1 MNIFMK
7 SIRPQTDMRLGVHVS
22 IAGKISEAVE
32 RAHGLGCNAMQI
44 FSRSPRMWAAKD
56 LDPDEVTRFRE
67 LRERFGIRPVVV
79 HASYLINLATPE
91 GALKRRS
98 IEALTDEL
106 DRADRLGADYLVV
119 HVGSCKDGGSAE
131 GVERVRE
138 ALASVL
144 SSGRWSTQLL
154 LEDTAGERGDVGARL
169 EEIGMILSSL
179 KGGDRMGVC
188 LDTCHLFAAGYDIST
203 AAGVQRVAGLVRE
216 TIGLDRVKV
225 VHGNDSK
232 KGLNCRV
239 DRHQHIG
246 KGGIG
251 LEGFRAWV
259 NHPAFGRIPMILE
272 TPKDTPEA
280 DPRNLKIIRGLAGR
294 SAGSPS

>member
-1 MNIFMK
+1 MK
-7 SIRPQTDMRLGVHVS
+7 STRPTPPPRLGVHVS
-22 IAGKISEAVE
+22 IAGKLSGAVE
-32 RAHGLGCNAMQI
+32 NAEALGCTAMQI
-44 FSRSPRMWAAKD
+44 FSRSPRMWSAKA
-56 LDPDEVTRFRE
+56 LDPDEVSRFRG
-67 LRERFGIRPVVV
+67 LREKYDIKPAVI

-91 GALKRRS
+91 GGLKRRS
-98 IEALTDEL
+98 VEALIDEL
-106 DRADRLGADYLVV
+106 DRADRLGVEYLVV
-119 HVGSCKDGGSAE
+119 HVGSCKDGGAVE

-138 ALASVL
+138 ALAAAL

-169 EEIGMILSSL
+169 EEIGMIL
-179 KGGDRMGVC
+179 KGLPGGERVGVC
-188 LDTCHLFAAGYDIST
+188 LDTCHLFAAGYDIT
-203 AAGVQRVAGLVRE
+203 TPVGVERVAGWVERA
-216 TIGLDRVKV
+216 IGQDRVKV

-246 KGGIG
+246 LGGIG

-259 NHPAFGRIPMILE
+259 NHPAFREIPMILE

-280 DPRNLKIIRGLAGR
+280 DPRNLITIKNLRRHER
-294 SAGSPS
+294 SE

>member
-1 MNIFMK
+1 
-7 SIRPQTDMRLGVHVS
+7 MRLGVHVS
-22 IAGKISEAVE
+22 IAGKLSEAVE

-44 FSRSPRMWAAKD
+44 FSRSPRMWAAKG
-56 LDPDEVTRFRE
+56 LDPDEVARFRE

-119 HVGSCKDGGSAE
+119 HVGSCKDGGAAE

-154 LEDTAGERGDVGARL
+154 LEDTAGERGDIGARL
-169 EEIGMILSSL
+169 EEIGAILDRL

-203 AAGVQRVAGLVRE
+203 AAGVQRTAGRVEE

-225 VHGNDSK
+225 VHGNDSI

-246 KGGIG
+246 LGGIG
-251 LEGFRAWV
+251 LNGFRAWL
-259 NHPAFGRIPMILE
+259 NHPALARIPMILE
-272 TPKDTPEA
+272 TPKETPEA
-280 DPRNLKIIRGLAGR
+280 DHRNLKMIRRLAGR
-294 SAGSPS
+294 SAGRPS

>member
-1 MNIFMK
+1 MILFMK
-7 SIRPQTDMRLGVHVS
+7 SIKRTGRFRLGVHVS
-22 IAGKISEAVE
+22 IAGRLSESVE
-32 RAHGLGCNAMQI
+32 RAHELGCNAMQI
-44 FSRSPRMWAAKD
+44 FSRSPRMWAAKG
-56 LDPDEVTRFRE
+56 LDPNETVRFRE
-67 LRERFGIRPVVV
+67 LRGRFDINPVVV

-91 GALKRRS
+91 GVLKRRS
-98 IEALTDEL
+98 VEGLIDEL

-119 HVGSCKDGGSAE
+119 HVGSCRDGGSPE
-131 GVERVRE
+131 GAERVRE
-138 ALASVL
+138 ALQTVL
-144 SSGRWSTQLL
+144 SSGRWATRLL

-169 EEIGMILSSL
+169 EEIGMILHGL
-179 KGGDRMGVC
+179 GDNNRLGVC

-203 AAGVQRVAGLVRE
+203 AAGVNRVAGLVKE

-246 KGGIG
+246 LGGIG
-251 LEGFRAWV
+251 LKGFKAWLR
-259 NHPAFGRIPMILE
+259 HPAFASIPMILE

-280 DPRNLKIIRGLAGR
+280 DPRNLGIIRRLAGR
-294 SAGSPS
+294 SAGLSS